1 MRVIDLIHCSSLIE
15 TEANERGV
23 SVTSRS
29 TTQRRNGLGLGA
41 QYLGAAAVWG
51 ASFLFIKVAVEGL
64 SPAQVVLG
72 RLLFGAIVLAII
84 MLVTRRRWPRGLR
97 VWGHLTAIGAIMCVT
112 PFLLFSWAAQYLPAG
127 LSSIYNATTP
137 IATMLVGLAILP
149 DERLTKLKT
158 AGLFVAAGGVI
169 LVAAP
174 WDAATDTADS
184 MFIWAQL
191 ACLAGTACYGVG
203 FSYTRR
209 FLRGHDYDAIS
220 ISASQIGAGAIL
232 ILILTPFIGFDPV
245 TITPSIIASVVILG
259 GVGTGIAY
267 VWYTNVI
274 QAWGSTIASTV
285 TYLTPIG
292 GVTLGVIVLG
302 ETLHWNQVAGGT
314 VVIIAILI
322 SQGRLR
328 VPSRPR
334 SKRTDTE
341 AQTTAHGQVQEADVK
356 AG

>member
-1 MRVIDLIHCSSLIE
+1 M
-15 TEANERGV
+15 

-29 TTQRRNGLGLGA
+29 TISDGHGAGLGA

-51 ASFLFIKVAVEGL
+51 ASFLFIKVAVGGL

-72 RLLFGAIVLAII
+72 RLFFGALILAII

-97 VWGHLTAIGAIMCVT
+97 VWGHLTAIGALMCVV

-137 IATMLVGLAILP
+137 IATMLVALAILP
-149 DERLTKLKT
+149 DERLTKIKT

-174 WDAATDTADS
+174 WDALTDTANGT
-184 MFIWAQL
+184 FVWAQV
-191 ACLAGTACYGVG
+191 ACLGGTTCYGLG

-209 FLRGHDYDAIS
+209 FLRGHDYDAITV
-220 ISASQIGAGAIL
+220 SASQIGAGAII
-232 ILILTPFIGFDPV
+232 ILLLTPFIGTGPV
-245 TITPSIIASVVILG
+245 TLNPGIVGSILILG

-267 VWYTNVI
+267 IWYTNVI
-274 QAWGSTIASTV
+274 NAWGSTMASTV

-292 GVTLGVIVLG
+292 GVILGVMVLG
-302 ETLHWNQVAGGT
+302 ETIRWNQIAGGT

-322 SQGRLR
+322 GQGRLR
-328 VPSRPR
+328 PPQRRRGTGINTGTQKIGHDEDQS
-334 SKRTDTE
+334 
-341 AQTTAHGQVQEADVK
+341 ADIK
-356 AG
+356 TR